1 LRKNTDSR
9 VVLAAEFF
17 EFNDAALIILPPMTV
32 SGPSEVLFQMVRNT
46 DPVCDNMCVERCTN
60 LSGCAPIGAGNVV
73 YCGERGVEGHP
84 NRSAA
89 RSVR

>member
-1 LRKNTDSR
+1 MWIWASR
-9 VVLAAEFF
+9 VGHAAVCHI
-17 EFNDAALIILPPMTV
+17 FNDAALIILPPMAV
-32 SGPSEVLFQMVRNT
+32 SGPFQMLFQMVRNT